1 MGDARTRAGR
11 QLLAEHPE
19 LSAAAVNEVEDQA
32 HGRGIATASER
43 MDRVLDRLRPLL
55 TTDQLGAVMA
65 VRALDPDAIASLD
78 DEALRIVLAGFSDPR
93 LTPAPD
99 PAAREA
105 GERYHNEIR

>member
-1 MGDARTRAGR
+1 
-11 QLLAEHPE
+11 
-19 LSAAAVNEVEDQA
+19 
-32 HGRGIATASER
+32 
-43 MDRVLDRLRPLL
+43 
-55 TTDQLGAVMA
+55 MA